1 MPLLWHIRAL
11 YEICALGTLTL
22 EIPQEVEFKTRWA
35 MKLVH
40 LCYAALGIAVARWI
54 FKREPVALADP
65 VTRLRSSGLL

>member
-1 MPLLWHIRAL
+1 
-11 YEICALGTLTL
+11 
-22 EIPQEVEFKTRWA
+22 

-54 FKREPVALADP
+54 FKRESVPAFDP

>member
-1 MPLLWHIRAL
+1 
-11 YEICALGTLTL
+11 
-22 EIPQEVEFKTRWA
+22 

-54 FKREPVALADP
+54 FKRESVALADP